1 MSERTAAT
9 TLPTRLCLGFG
20 VGTVGASILTNTIAV
35 YFPTFMVT
43 VLGQSAALAGGLVM
57 FSKIYD
63 IFADVFIGA
72 MSDRTKSRWGR
83 RRPYL
88 FVGAFSS
95 ALSLLLVFWAHGME
109 GSVLVGYMAFAL
121 VFYSTAYSLFNVP
134 YFAMPGEM
142 TDNYHERLRLM
153 SFRTAFVGIGQ
164 LVSLA
169 LTAWLIKVGG
179 GGSDGFQLMGGV
191 VAVIAL
197 GTMLLCFF
205 GTASAKRVEA
215 SATKHTFTTRDITTI
230 FTNRPLI
237 LLMGAKLTQY
247 LAFGMVQPANLLF
260 MLNVLH
266 LGYSGQIGLAIA
278 QNVAVFGSQPIWARM
293 GRRFGKRNCYILGVM
308 IMACAG
314 LSWLLAEPGL
324 PMWQVWLRGV
334 VIGFGS
340 GGSLL
345 MSASM
350 LPDAMQYDYLRT
362 GQRREGIFSSFYAIV
377 EKGGFAISVGTTGF
391 LLAAAGYVSTV
402 EGNLVQQSES
412 TIRALYFLVGVF
424 PAVMFVA
431 GVLLILFYN
440 LDQEKLQRM
449 AAERQATEGA

>member
-1 MSERTAAT
+1 
-9 TLPTRLCLGFG
+9 
-20 VGTVGASILTNTIAV
+20 
-35 YFPTFMVT
+35 
-43 VLGQSAALAGGLVM
+43 
-57 FSKIYD
+57 
-63 IFADVFIGA
+63 
-72 MSDRTKSRWGR
+72 
-83 RRPYL
+83 
-88 FVGAFSS
+88 
-95 ALSLLLVFWAHGME
+95 
-109 GSVLVGYMAFAL
+109 MAFAL

-142 TDNYHERLRLM
+142 TDGYHERLRLM

-169 LTAWLIKVGG
+169 LTAWLIRQGG
-179 GGSDGFQLMGGV
+179 GGSEGYRLMGGV
-191 VAVIAL
+191 VAAIAL
-197 GTMLLCFF
+197 GTMLLSFF

-215 SATKHTFTTRDITTI
+215 SATKHAFSMHDVTTI

-266 LGYSGQIGLAIA
+266 LGYTGQIGLAVA
-278 QNVAVFGSQPIWARM
+278 QNVSVFASQPIWARL
-293 GRRFGKRNCYILGVM
+293 GKRFGKRNCYIGGVM
-308 IMACAG
+308 IMACAA
-314 LSWLLAEPGL
+314 LSWLQAEPGL
-324 PMWQVWLRGV
+324 PMWQVWLRGII
-334 VIGFGS
+334 IGFGS

-377 EKGGFAISVGTTGF
+377 EKSGFAISVGTTGF
-391 LLAAAGYVSTV
+391 LLAAAGYLPTV
-402 EGNLVQQSES
+402 EGNLVAQSES
-412 TIRALYFLVGVF
+412 TIRALYVLVSAF
-424 PAVMFVA
+424 PAAMFVL

-449 AAERQATEGA
+449 AAERQATVGA

>member
-1 MSERTAAT
+1 MSDRPAAT
-9 TLPTRLCLGFG
+9 TLSTRLCLGFG
-20 VGTVGASILTNTIAV
+20 VGTVGVSILTNTIAV

-63 IFADVFIGA
+63 IFADIFIGA

-88 FVGAFSS
+88 FIGAFAS
-95 ALSLLLVFWAHGME
+95 ALSLLLVFWVRGLE
-109 GSVLVGYMAFAL
+109 GWVLTGYIAFAL

-142 TDNYHERLRLM
+142 TDGYHERLRLM
-153 SFRTAFVGIGQ
+153 SFRTAFVGVGQ

-169 LTAWLIKVGG
+169 LTAWLIKAGG
-179 GGSDGFQLMGGV
+179 GGSAGFHLMGGV
-191 VAVIAL
+191 VAAIAL
-197 GTMLLCFF
+197 ATMLLSFF
-205 GTASAKRVEA
+205 GTASAKRVDA
-215 SATKHTFTTRDITTI
+215 NPTKHAFSMHDVTTI

-266 LGYSGQIGLAIA
+266 LGYTGQINLAVA
-278 QNVAVFGSQPIWARM
+278 QNVAVFASQPIWARL
-293 GRRFGKRNCYILGVM
+293 GKRFGKRNCYIGGVM

-314 LSWLLAEPGL
+314 LSWLLAEPNP
-324 PMWQVWLRGV
+324 PMWEVWLRGV
-334 VIGFGS
+334 IIGFGS

-362 GQRREGIFSSFYAIV
+362 GQRREGVFSSFYAIV

-391 LLAAAGYVSTV
+391 LLAAAGYVPTL
-402 EGNLVQQSES
+402 EGNLVTQSDS
-412 TIRALYFLVGVF
+412 TVRALYFLVGVF
-424 PAVMFVA
+424 PAIMFVT
-431 GVLLILFYN
+431 GVVLILFYN

-449 AAERQATEGA
+449 AAERPSAIG